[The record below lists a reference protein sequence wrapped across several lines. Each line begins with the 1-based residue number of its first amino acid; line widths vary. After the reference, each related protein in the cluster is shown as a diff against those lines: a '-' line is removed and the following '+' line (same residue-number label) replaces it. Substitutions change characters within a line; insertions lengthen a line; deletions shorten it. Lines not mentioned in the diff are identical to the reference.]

1 MGDLIGELLDSAI
14 EGLMEGIGLA
24 VNEGMNSKSVWTR
37 YIIRAIVAFIGIGGG
52 IGMMILGSGFGESE
66 KSTGE
71 AFVFLG
77 GVLIV
82 VSIVLV
88 VKSILK
94 NRRRHHDE

>member
-1 MGDLIGELLDSAI
+1 MEEIIDELVDSAI
-14 EGLMEGIGLA
+14 EGLAEGIGLA

-37 YIIRAIVAFIGIGGG
+37 YIIRALVIFAGVGGG
-52 IGMMILGSGFGESE
+52 VWMIIFGSGFEESE

-94 NRRRHHDE
+94 NRRKRQ

>member
-1 MGDLIGELLDSAI
+1 
-14 EGLMEGIGLA
+14 
-24 VNEGMNSKSVWTR
+24 
-37 YIIRAIVAFIGIGGG
+37 
-52 IGMMILGSGFGESE
+52 MMIFGSGFKGDE